1 MEGIDEVSMNFGQFL
16 EQQRTTNI
24 LSKCTDLCAQYPSFF
39 KLSNGA
45 LTMSNSSIKWPT
57 VIHSGFSSESIRQA
71 AKYIDIP
78 EYKVFCRLIS
88 YNMPIYSTN
97 QPLYDV
103 FKSKALLIS
112 RELHPIELQIF
123 NIHSLS
129 NELPKFVKSFDQFVN
144 NLNDLFYFYC
154 WYHLIDYSRFHIAGG
169 CLLTCLI
176 ENSILSPGQDIDL
189 FYKGISYDDYL
200 NSVYNTET
208 KLRQYFYVKRIKN
221 GGQQIINL
229 RLFMNRTIQD
239 LLQQKQFVDL
249 QFIFIKSYY
258 TSDQAISNF
267 DIDATQFTFNG
278 ETLQGTMAAIE
289 SIRTST
295 IINYALN
302 NDDNDYAHIA
312 IRIGKYVKHGFKLL
326 APIHFNFKRF
336 EASPTYISNRNI
348 SSHIGQHNVIEHES
362 NLESSLQEYNNTID
376 YEYPYVVFSRNY
388 DCFYVQNS
396 FCLKILFANE

>member
-1 MEGIDEVSMNFGQFL
+1 
-16 EQQRTTNI
+16 
-24 LSKCTDLCAQYPSFF
+24 
-39 KLSNGA
+39 
-45 LTMSNSSIKWPT
+45 
-57 VIHSGFSSESIRQA
+57 
-71 AKYIDIP
+71 
-78 EYKVFCRLIS
+78 
-88 YNMPIYSTN
+88 MPIYSTN
-97 QPLYDV
+97 QPLYNV
-103 FKSKALLIS
+103 FKSKALLTP

-154 WYHLIDYSRFHIAGG
+154 WYHLIVCSRFHIAGG

-176 ENSILSPGQDIDL
+176 ENTTLSPGQDIDL

-258 TSDQAISNF
+258 TSDQVITNF

-278 ETLQGTMAAIE
+278 ESLQGTMAAIE

-295 IINYALN
+295 IINYTLN
-302 NDDNDYAHIA
+302 NDDKDNARIA

-326 APIHFNFKRF
+326 APIHFNFK
-336 EASPTYISNRNI
+336 
-348 SSHIGQHNVIEHES
+348 
-362 NLESSLQEYNNTID
+362 
-376 YEYPYVVFSRNY
+376 
-388 DCFYVQNS
+388 
-396 FCLKILFANE
+396 